1 MDNKNDRLVLVT
13 QDLVL
18 RGKQITFAHTKSSKS
33 TKIQTIPR
41 RNEKEQKVSLCH
53 LMNDRYGALT
63 LEGCDI
69 ELLFR
74 ERLKADD
81 KLTNCETKQKDKL

>member
-1 MDNKNDRLVLVT
+1 MLIIN
-13 QDLVL
+13 
-18 RGKQITFAHTKSSKS
+18 
-33 TKIQTIPR
+33 
-41 RNEKEQKVSLCH
+41 KEQKVSLCH